1 MTNTD
6 SRLTA
11 YEADI
16 WARLWACHMKL
27 PNTLDAQLKR
37 DADVTYFEFQALLK
51 ISESPTNS
59 RRMTELSEAT
69 SMSLS
74 HLSRVVTRLERK
86 GLVARIPDPNDG
98 RSTFAALT
106 PAGESTVDTG
116 LPGHLSE
123 MRRIVFDN
131 LSDSEIEVVSAALS
145 HIANAL
151 FNEVPSVKQS
161 RLVEEAETLDA
172 A

>member
-6 SRLTA
+6 SRLSA
-11 YEADI
+11 YEADT

-27 PNTLDAQLKR
+27 PNVLDTQLKR
-37 DADVTYFEFQALLK
+37 DAGVTYFEFQALLK
-51 ISESPTNS
+51 IGESPNNS

-106 PAGESTVDTG
+106 PAGERTVDAG
-116 LPGHLSE
+116 LPGHLAE
-123 MRRIVFDN
+123 MRRILFDN
-131 LSDSEIEVVSAALS
+131 LSEQEVEVMSGVLAR
-145 HIANAL
+145 ITNAL
-151 FNEVPSVKQS
+151 FNEMPSVQKS
-161 RLVEEAETLDA
+161 RLVDEPELGA